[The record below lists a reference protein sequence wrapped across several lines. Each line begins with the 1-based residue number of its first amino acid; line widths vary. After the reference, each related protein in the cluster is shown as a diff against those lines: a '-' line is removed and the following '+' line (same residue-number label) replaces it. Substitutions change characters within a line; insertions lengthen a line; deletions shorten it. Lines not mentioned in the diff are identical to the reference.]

1 MRTVLGSRKEEPVRT
16 CLGNC
21 CWDVFLPFNF
31 SFCNMFCSIKQLVAL
46 FPNPSSRPGEGGWV
60 DHLDLQKYQG
70 CV

>member
-1 MRTVLGSRKEEPVRT
+1 MRTALRSRKEQPVRT

-31 SFCNMFCSIKQLVAL
+31 AFWTLLCSTKQLVAL
-46 FPNPSSRPGEGGWV
+46 FPNPSSRLGEGGWM
-60 DHLDLQKYQG
+60 DRLDLRKYHG